1 MSSLPETIGPV
12 DRRVG
17 AAVRAR
23 RELLGLSVEALA
35 AKLGCPP
42 CTLLDYEAGA
52 ARIGAA
58 AMLSVTQALGV
69 DVAYLLR
76 GLSRGAAPPPYVTDR
91 RGDKPAA

>member
-12 DRRVG
+12 DRRIG

-23 RELLGLSVEALA
+23 RELLGLSVETLA
-35 AKLGCPP
+35 GKLGCTPRA
-42 CTLLDYEAGA
+42 LLAYEAGS

-58 AMLSVTQALGV
+58 AMLLMIQALGV

-76 GLSRGAAPPPYVTDR
+76 GLSRGAAPPPHVIDR